1 MRGLFIGRMSIMI
14 KNNESAQTNTHVDL
28 IIEARWVATS
38 LASNPLLENYSVVV
52 QNNIIVDVLPIAQGR
67 LKYSAENMVVQ
78 DEHILI
84 PGLIN
89 LHTHAAMNLKRGLA
103 DDLPLMQWLN
113 EHIWPA
119 ERAVVSSEYV
129 KDASLHACAEM
140 LSGGTTCFNDMYFFP
155 QATAAAVN
163 QSGMRANLGLF
174 VSEFANSYAT
184 DAEDCLQKGF
194 ESHDSWRGN
203 AMITS
208 SMAPHAPYTVSN
220 RTFEKVVT
228 YAEQLSIGIH
238 THLHETRDEISQSE
252 SQYGVRPLQRLAAL
266 GLLGPN
272 LTAAHGI
279 HLLPHEIDMLS
290 DYGCHIA
297 HCPSSNLKLGSGIAP
312 ISSMLK
318 NNINVGIGTDGA
330 ASNNRLDMFAE
341 MRLAALLAK
350 GTAEDPT
357 LLPAHQAL
365 EMVTINAARALG
377 LDAKIGT
384 IEVGKQAD
392 IAAVK
397 LSDLTISPYYDPISH
412 LVYTCGREHVT
423 HTWVAGELRYSN
435 GLYANI
441 EPLELK
447 EIIQKWQPKLKQHK
461 QSTPTKLN

>member
-1 MRGLFIGRMSIMI
+1 MGAMNL
-14 KNNESAQTNTHVDL
+14 KHLNLAPAEVDH
-28 IIEARWVATS
+28 IIEARWLATVVKDV
-38 LASNPLLENYSVVV
+38 PFLEHYSVMVR
-52 QNNIIVDVLPIAQGR
+52 NDTIIDLLPTEQARAQ
-67 LKYSAENMVVQ
+67 YTSADRVSL
-78 DEHILI
+78 DGHILM

-89 LHTHAAMNLKRGLA
+89 LHTHAAMNLMRGIA

-113 EHIWPA
+113 QHIWPA
-119 ERAVVSSEYV
+119 ERAVVSYDYV

-163 QSGMRANLGLF
+163 QSGMRANLGLL

-184 DAEDCLQKGF
+184 DADDCLQKGF
-194 ESHDSWRGN
+194 EAHDSWRGN
-203 AMITS
+203 LMISS

-220 RTFEKVVT
+220 RSFEKIIT

-252 SQYGVRPLQRLAAL
+252 TEFGARPIRRLAAL

-272 LTAAHGI
+272 FTAAHGV
-279 HLLPHEIDMLS
+279 HLLPSEIDMLREH
-290 DYGCHIA
+290 GCHIA

-312 ISSMLK
+312 VSLLLK
-318 NNINVGIGTDGA
+318 NNVNVGIGTDGA

-350 GTAEDPT
+350 GASEDPAS
-357 LLPAHQAL
+357 LPAHQAL
-365 EMVTINAARALG
+365 EMATVNAAKALG
-377 LDAKIGT
+377 LDDRIGT

-392 IAAVK
+392 LVAVK
-397 LSDLTISPYYDPISH
+397 LDELTISPCYDPVSH

-447 EIIQKWQPKLKQHK
+447 EIIKKWQPKLKQHK
-461 QSTPTKLN
+461 Q